1 MESLPIVLAVL
12 SDQERYGYE
21 LRAVVNE
28 ACGPFWAV
36 DYPQLYR
43 TLARAVDK
51 GLATV
56 RDQSGGRGPTRKC
69 YAVTASGKAVVDH
82 WLQRPTDD
90 LDELALQLR
99 LGLRSG
105 RIAPRMLNTWTA
117 ALSDRRTHWKQIC
130 EVAVGTEDPGRL
142 VSARLALRQTE
153 AALAAVGESG
163 AHVSDAVHAAA
174 PLIVGSDDP
183 LLARLSGLAGLA
195 VRVTGSFGGLWAL
208 AQGETSVAALHLLDP
223 DTHEYNLPYL
233 RRAVPEEEVVL
244 VNLAWRESGIL
255 LAPGNPCGVEA
266 VEDLLRPD
274 VRFINRQASAGTRL
288 MLYLKLRG
296 VGIDPHGVR
305 GWQTTVATHDAMADV
320 ILAGE
325 ADAGPGLK
333 ASARARGLAF
343 LPLVRERYDLA
354 MCRRFYESKQAA
366 SLMDALQGEMLR
378 RAADGLVGYDLSDS
392 GRVVGQ
398 VH

>member
-1 MESLPIVLAVL
+1 M
-12 SDQERYGYE
+12 
-21 LRAVVNE
+21 VNDE
-28 ACGPFWAV
+28 CAPFWSV

-51 GLATV
+51 GLATLRV
-56 RDQSGGRGPTRKC
+56 QAGGRGPARKC
-69 YAVTASGKAVVDH
+69 YAVTAGGKAVVDQ
-82 WLQRPTDD
+82 WLRRPTDD

-99 LGLRSG
+99 LGLRAG
-105 RIAPRMLNTWTA
+105 RIEPRLLNDWA
-117 ALSDRRTHWKQIC
+117 GALSGRRTHWKEIC
-130 EVAVGTEDPGRL
+130 EVTAATDDPGRL

-153 AALAAVGESG
+153 AALAAVRECG
-163 AHVSDAVHAAA
+163 AHVSGALHAGA

-183 LLARLSGLAGLA
+183 LLARLSNVADLS

-208 AQGETSVAALHLLDP
+208 AQGETDVAALHLLDP
-223 DTHEYNLPYL
+223 DTDEYNLPYL
-233 RRAVPEEEVVL
+233 RRAVPEEDLVL

-255 LAPGNPCGVEA
+255 LAPGNPCGVES

-274 VRFINRQASAGTRL
+274 VRFINRQPSAGTRL

-296 VGIDPHGVR
+296 AGIDPHGVH
-305 GWQTTVATHDAMADV
+305 GWRSTVATHDAMADA
-320 ILAGE
+320 ILAGN

-333 ASARARGLAF
+333 ASASARDLAF

-378 RAADGLVGYDLSDS
+378 RAADGLAGYDLSDS
-392 GRVVGQ
+392 GKVVGQ